1 MIRRIVDDERGF
13 LATYLLTIYLIV
25 CLIAFGVMLATIE
38 GVQKNAMASFQWF
51 QAAGQYAVTCAN
63 LQGISSD
70 PEDNESTVEQ
80 YFDDGF
86 SAITQTTTSGSEF
99 DPGAGSPFPE
109 VIQLTEFDPVDQG
122 GAIPG
127 GTAAGPG
134 YLVGIKVPILVG
146 DVPFLGPESISVL
159 MKSFFQLGSSS

>member
-38 GVQKNAMASFQWF
+38 GVQKNAMASYQWF
-51 QAAGQYAVTCAN
+51 TAAGQYAVNCAN
-63 LQGISSD
+63 LQGISGD
-70 PEDNESTVEQ
+70 PEQNQDAVQQ
-80 YFDDGF
+80 YFNQGF
-86 SAITQTTTSGSEF
+86 AAITQTTNNGNEF
-99 DPGAGSPFPE
+99 DPGAGSPFPGA
-109 VIQLTEFDPVDQG
+109 IQLTQFTAVDQ
-122 GAIPG
+122 G

-146 DVPFLGPESISVL
+146 NVPLVGQESISIPMV
-159 MKSFFQLGSSS
+159 SFFRLGSSS